1 MLSLPVQP
9 DSGLPESR
17 AQCLFAVSRSGASD
31 IHMLR
36 VTFIIGVVHTFCRL
50 TVDADRPAGMLQRA
64 DIRVAAS
71 LGKALTA
78 GPVTV
83 TGVTAS
89 HHDIPFTAAILLI
102 IAAV

>member
-1 MLSLPVQP
+1 MLSLPFQP
-9 DSGLPESR
+9 DSGLPER
-17 AQCLFAVSRSGASD
+17 CAQCLFAVAGAAAPD
-31 IHMLR
+31 IHMFR

-50 TVDADRPAGMLQRA
+50 TVDADRPAGMFERA

-71 LGKALTA
+71 LRKALTA
-78 GPVTV
+78 GPVTIA
-83 TGVTAS
+83 GMTAS